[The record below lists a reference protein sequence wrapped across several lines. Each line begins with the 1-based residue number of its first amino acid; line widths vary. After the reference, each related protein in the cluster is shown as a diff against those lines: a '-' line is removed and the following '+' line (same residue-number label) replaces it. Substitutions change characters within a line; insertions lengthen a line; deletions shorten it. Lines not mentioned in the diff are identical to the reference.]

1 MIYPADAPTPQ
12 RAAAPRRRALST
24 PTSSEGHASAV
35 RIERRHGQQ
44 VMQTW
49 AQPIKPA
56 PVKAQPAASGCAP
69 GFGCLHHPDCAD
81 HQCPGHPDNSADE
94 QAFRQRHRE
103 ELHALRQKQK
113 QAANTATEADAYDL
127 KGKDYSDHHGPRPIA
142 EYHAEQARIGRHLRI
157 AFWAGLA
164 IIAAA
169 IGSAVYRGM

>member
-1 MIYPADAPTPQ
+1 MIYPAAAPTPQ

-49 AQPIKPA
+49 AQPIKTA

-81 HQCPGHPDNSADE
+81 HQCPGHPDNSAE
-94 QAFRQRHRE
+94 ELAFRQRQQLE
-103 ELHALRQKQK
+103 Q
-113 QAANTATEADAYDL
+113 ADAYDL
-127 KGKDYSDHHGPRPIA
+127 KGMDYSDHHGPRPIA

-157 AFWAGLA
+157 AFWAGVV

-169 IGSAVYRGM
+169 IGAAVYQGM